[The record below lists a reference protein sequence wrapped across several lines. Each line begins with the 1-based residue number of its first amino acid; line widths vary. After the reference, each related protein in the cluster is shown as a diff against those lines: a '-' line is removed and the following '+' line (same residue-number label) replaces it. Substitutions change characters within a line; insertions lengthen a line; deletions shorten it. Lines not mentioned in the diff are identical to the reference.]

1 MEMVHKMFRR
11 EFGLMPGL
19 LRGIAD
25 PERARI
31 IAHHFDAIT
40 AMLHH
45 HHHSE
50 DDDLWPLL
58 LQRVG
63 VAATAPVESMEAHH
77 AQLAD
82 ALSSL

>member
-1 MEMVHKMFRR
+1 
-11 EFGLMPGL
+11 
-19 LRGIAD
+19 
-25 PERARI
+25 
-31 IAHHFDAIT
+31 
-40 AMLHH
+40 MLHH

-50 DDDLWPLL
+50 DEDLWPLL